1 MDSEPFSLSLYFVLA
16 YFIASCFGIQ
26 TSRCRL
32 HTKAN
37 AGKLVKNILASRAGV
52 IFFVFQT
59 NGSECSV
66 RVTSSSARVW
76 LAGRRPW
83 LKKKNKKT
91 WCLLCF
97 FQPSPESVP
106 YRVALKNHKI
116 LLSSTESKDSL
127 EQQVSHFYSWESVF
141 GSKLFVHWSSSWFS
155 QLNDL
160 DFVIKETEKI
170 PFGLLVESLSFRC

>member
-1 MDSEPFSLSLYFVLA
+1 MGERGSYMLFTSGREIVRAVRSLLSVSYGSRKFQWWTRSLSLSLYFVLA

-37 AGKLVKNILASRAGV
+37 AGKLVINILACRAGV
-52 IFFVFQT
+52 ILQT
-59 NGSECSV
+59 NGGKLLV
-66 RVTSSSARVW
+66 IVTSSFARVW

-83 LKKKNKKT
+83 FKKKT
-91 WCLLCF
+91 WCLFCF
-97 FQPSPESVP
+97 FKPSPESVP

-141 GSKLFVHWSSSWFS
+141 G
-155 QLNDL
+155 
-160 DFVIKETEKI
+160 
-170 PFGLLVESLSFRC
+170 